1 LIEKFIYDNLP
12 TIEDTDTITDEFES
26 FWNKERLIAINKITK
41 EENLN
46 SNELERVIGNYLF
59 TEKTPMRDEV
69 IGMMK
74 ERPSLKERASTS
86 ERIIGKIYDFVET
99 FISGIAS

>member
-1 LIEKFIYDNLP
+1 MTDGNSEIMMAVKSGRAIRFPESKVRPTGRGAIGVTGIEV
-12 TIEDTDTITDEFES
+12 DEK
-26 FWNKERLIAINKITK
+26 N
-41 EENLN
+41 
-46 SNELERVIGNYLF
+46 
-59 TEKTPMRDEV
+59 DEV